1 MFKFEKVFMV
11 CQLVRAKILST
22 IIDNINP
29 QGLLSDKSIRTHN
42 LLDNNLWVQKGL
54 YYEYY

>member
-1 MFKFEKVFMV
+1 MV
-11 CQLVRAKILST
+11 CLLVRAKISST

-42 LLDNNLWVQKGL
+42 LLDNNLWNKGL
-54 YYEYY
+54 YYEHY

>member
-11 CQLVRAKILST
+11 CQLVRAKISST
-22 IIDNINP
+22 ILDNINP

-42 LLDNNLWVQKGL
+42 LLDNNL
-54 YYEYY
+54 